1 MAQRSAS
8 ETSAINLFDDYLRQG
23 VDPENAIELVRAS
36 LGLSRVELEDAL
48 RRAGRLN
55 SGYASV
61 CTKRQIAVLVDA
73 KGAVV

>member
-8 ETSAINLFDDYLRQG
+8 ERLAVKLFDNYLRQG

-36 LGLSRVELEDAL
+36 LGLSRIELEDAL

-55 SGYASV
+55 SG
-61 CTKRQIAVLVDA
+61 
-73 KGAVV
+73 

>member
-1 MAQRSAS
+1 MGHPISPLAWEIKRRGYMAQRSAS
-8 ETSAINLFDDYLRQG
+8 ELSAVKLFDNYLHQG

-55 SGYASV
+55 SG
-61 CTKRQIAVLVDA
+61 
-73 KGAVV
+73 